1 MAVSVDDL
9 GKEIIKEL
17 NRYTYEVE
25 QKVADIVVDTG
36 KQSAK
41 ELRATT
47 QVNGSNGKPSK
58 VWNEYPRGWTTKNK
72 KTRGKQISE
81 VHNKEHYRLTHLLE
95 NGHVIKNGT
104 GRTYGNTAKF
114 VHIKPVEEKAV
125 KEIEERIVKAIEG

>member
-47 QVNGSNGKPSK
+47 QVSVSHG
-58 VWNEYPRGWTTKNK
+58 
-72 KTRGKQISE
+72 
-81 VHNKEHYRLTHLLE
+81 
-95 NGHVIKNGT
+95 
-104 GRTYGNTAKF
+104 
-114 VHIKPVEEKAV
+114 
-125 KEIEERIVKAIEG
+125 